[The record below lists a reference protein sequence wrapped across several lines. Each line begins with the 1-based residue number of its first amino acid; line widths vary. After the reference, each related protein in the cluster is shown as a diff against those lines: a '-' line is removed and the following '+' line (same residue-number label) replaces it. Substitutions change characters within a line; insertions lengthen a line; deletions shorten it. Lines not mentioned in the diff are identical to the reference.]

1 MPSSRKTARNNAV
14 PQPAAEEPLIR
25 TRAATALACVAMAMS
40 AGVEAQAPAPFP
52 SKPITIVVPASPGG
66 AIDLVARLCGQKMTE
81 AWGKPVV
88 IDNRAG
94 ATGTIGTDAVA
105 RAAPDGHTLALVAS
119 SHAINP
125 SMFKQLPYDTVRS
138 FEPVILTHVV
148 PLILV
153 INPSIPAQN
162 LKELIAYAKA
172 NPGKLTFASSGP
184 GGAPHM
190 SGELFKSMA
199 RVEMTHIP
207 YKGST
212 AAHPDLISGQTS
224 RMFDTVAAIMPHVRS
239 GALRAI
245 AVTTAERSSIAPEV
259 PTMAQA
265 GLAGYETSTWG
276 GVLAPAGTPKDV
288 VAKLNVEFNRNLKL
302 ADVAKKLGDA
312 GIEVAGGTP
321 RQFAEFMQSEMRKWA
336 KVARDAGIQPE

>member
-1 MPSSRKTARNNAV
+1 MALKHVLAAVCATIATIAVAPSLAQGTA
-14 PQPAAEEPLIR
+14 Q
-25 TRAATALACVAMAMS
+25 S
-40 AGVEAQAPAPFP
+40 FP
-52 SKPITIVVPASPGG
+52 SKSITIIVPASPGG
-66 AIDLVARLCGQKMTE
+66 AIDLVARLTGQKMTE

-88 IDNRAG
+88 IDNKAG

-125 SMFKQLPYDTVRS
+125 SMFKKLPYDTVKS

-153 INPSIPAQN
+153 INPSIPAKN

-172 NPGKLTFASSGP
+172 NPGKLSFASSGP

-190 SGELFKSMA
+190 SGELFKSMTGI
-199 RVEMTHIP
+199 EMTHVP

-224 RMFDTVAAIMPHVRS
+224 MMFDTVAAVMPHVKS
-239 GALRAI
+239 GAVRAI
-245 AVTTAERSSIAPEV
+245 AVTTAKRTPIAPDV
-259 PTMAQA
+259 PTMIEA
-265 GLAGYETSTWG
+265 GLPGYETSTWG

-288 VAKLNVEFNRNLKL
+288 VAKLNAEFNRDL
-302 ADVAKKLGDA
+302 AMPDVSKKITDA

-321 RQFAEFMQSEMRKWA
+321 QQFADFIQSEMKKWG
-336 KVARDAGIQPE
+336 KVAKDAGVQPE